1 MASRNIKGITI
12 EIDGQTK
19 GLQDSLKGVNKDL
32 RDTQKDLRDVN
43 NLLKLDPSN
52 MELLRQKQDLLGKA
66 TEETKKK
73 LEQEKEA
80 LRQMQESGDTE
91 KNQAAQD
98 ALQREIIETEQKLQ
112 GLQKE
117 YDKCNPKIEAFA
129 SKTKEAA
136 EKTKKL
142 SAAAGLLAG
151 GMLANAYS
159 AAKNADDINTMSKQY
174 SISAWQLQK
183 WSYASD
189 LVDVSVEDMAASY
202 SKLEKQMG
210 SGSEA
215 FATLGVAITNA
226 DGSYRDINLVWQ
238 DTLTALSQIDDET
251 TRDIMAQEL
260 FGRSAAN
267 LSGIIDDGGA
277 SLNAYGQQA
286 QDAGLILSQDALD
299 GANQFNDGIDRLK
312 GTFNQGMLEM
322 GASLAET
329 LVPALESLVTW
340 VSSIIQWFAQL
351 DGTTQTVIL
360 VILALVAALSPT
372 LSLISTIS
380 TALPALQAAFAA
392 LSGPVGI
399 VIAVLAALVAAGIAV
414 YQNWDKIKEWA
425 AKLKQSLVDTFN
437 NIKAKVVGVWDSI
450 KQKTTTAW
458 NNIKTAIMTP
468 IETAKQKVHDI
479 IEKIKGFFHF
489 DWSLPKL
496 KMPHVSIQG
505 EFSLIPPKVPKFS
518 IEWYKKAYDNPVMF
532 TSPTVMATQSGL
544 KGFGDGAGAE
554 IVMGLNKLRELV
566 GSGGGNTINVYASPG
581 MNVQQLAEEVSRAMT
596 RAEKQRRAAI

>member
-117 YDKCNPKIEAFA
+117 YDNCNPKIEAFA

-174 SISAWQLQK
+174 SISAEQLQK

-458 NNIKTAIMTP
+458 NNIKNAIMTP

-532 TSPTVMATQSGL
+532 TSPTVMATSGGL

>member
-19 GLQDSLKGVNKDL
+19 GLQDSLKDVNKDL

-66 TEETKKK
+66 TEETKQK
-73 LEQEKEA
+73 LEMEKEA

-129 SKTKEAA
+129 SKTKAAA

-142 SAAAGLLAG
+142 SAAAGILAG

-174 SISAWQLQK
+174 NVSAETLQK

-210 SGSEA
+210 AGSEA
-215 FATLGVAITNA
+215 FDTLGVSITNA

-238 DTLTALSQIDDET
+238 DTLAALSQIDDET

-260 FGRSAAN
+260 FGRSATN
-267 LSGIIDDGGA
+267 LAGIIDDGGA
-277 SLNAYGQQA
+277 SLNAYGQEA

-299 GANQFNDGIDRLK
+299 GANKFNDGIDRLK

-340 VSSIIQWFAQL
+340 VSSIVEWFAQL

-414 YQNWDKIKEWA
+414 YKNWDKIKEWA

-458 NNIKTAIMTP
+458 NNIKNAIMTP
-468 IETAKQKVHDI
+468 IQKAKDKVHEI

-518 IEWYKKAYDNPVMF
+518 IEWYKKAYENPVMF
-532 TSPTVMATQSGL
+532 TSPTVMATAGGL

>member
-66 TEETKKK
+66 TEDTKKK
-73 LEQEKEA
+73 LEMEKEA

-129 SKTKEAA
+129 NKTKAAA

-142 SAAAGLLAG
+142 SAAAGVLAG

-159 AAKNADDINTMSKQY
+159 AAKTADDINTMSKQY
-174 SISAWQLQK
+174 NVSAQELQK

-210 SGSEA
+210 AGSEA
-215 FATLGVAITNA
+215 FDTLGVSITNA

-260 FGRSAAN
+260 FGRSATN
-267 LSGIIDDGGA
+267 LAGIIDDGGA
-277 SLNAYGQQA
+277 ALAAYGQEA

-299 GANQFNDGIDRLK
+299 GANKFNDGIDRLK

-340 VSSIIQWFAQL
+340 VSSIVEWFAQL

-414 YQNWDKIKEWA
+414 YKNWDKIKEWA

-458 NNIKTAIMTP
+458 NNIKNAIMTP
-468 IETAKQKVHDI
+468 IQKAKDKVHEI

-518 IEWYKKAYDNPVMF
+518 IEWYKKAYENPVMF
-532 TSPTVMATQSGL
+532 TSPTVMATAGGL

>member
-19 GLQDSLKGVNKDL
+19 GLQDSLKNVNKDL

-73 LEQEKEA
+73 LEMEKEA

-117 YDKCNPKIEAFA
+117 YDNCNPKIEAFA

-142 SAAAGLLAG
+142 SAAAGVLAG

-174 SISAWQLQK
+174 NISAEQLQK

-210 SGSEA
+210 NGSEA

-351 DGTTQTVIL
+351 DGETQTIIL
-360 VILALVAALSPT
+360 VMLALVASLSPV
-372 LSLISTIS
+372 LSLISTIT
-380 TALPALQAAFAA
+380 TALPTLKLAFAA
-392 LSGPVGI
+392 LNGPVGI
-399 VIAVLAALVAAGIAV
+399 VIAVLTALVAAGIAV

-468 IETAKQKVHDI
+468 IENAKQKVHDI